1 MSEILI
7 KKIRGGIMGIQN
19 GTKTPQEV
27 IGLLV
32 RLKDVNFPMYE
43 ELLAKYIQIVKD
55 KKSYGII
62 K

>member
-7 KKIRGGIMGIQN
+7 KKIRGGIMGIKN

-32 RLKDVNFPMYE
+32 RLKDINFPMYE
-43 ELLAKYIQIVKD
+43 ELLAKYIETVKSS
-55 KKSYGII
+55 K
-62 K
+62 

>member
-1 MSEILI
+1 
-7 KKIRGGIMGIQN
+7 MGIQN

-32 RLKDVNFPMYE
+32 RLKDINFPMYE

-55 KKSYGII
+55 KK
-62 K
+62 